1 MYMPAHFQ
9 EDRAEVLHALI
20 REHPL
25 AVLVTLGAG
34 GLFASHIPLE
44 IDPEPAPFG
53 TLRGHVARGNPQW
66 REFRPEV
73 EALAIFQGPASY
85 VSPSWYATKRETGKV
100 VPTWN
105 YAVVHARGP
114 LVIRDDPAWLA
125 GLVRRLTAG
134 QERRFAQPWQVEDA
148 PAEFIERQLKA
159 IVGIEI
165 PLARLDGKWKMSQ
178 NRPATDR
185 EGVVRGLSE
194 LGDDAS
200 RGVADLVRTTLADTT
215 D

>member
-1 MYMPAHFQ
+1 MYMPTHFQ
-9 EDRAEVLHALI
+9 EDRVDVLHALI

-25 AVLVTLGAG
+25 AALVTLGSD

-44 IDPEPAPFG
+44 IDSEPAPFG

-66 REFRPEV
+66 RDFRPET
-73 EALAIFQGPASY
+73 EALAIFQGPTSY
-85 VSPSWYATKRETGKV
+85 VSPSWYPTKRETGKV

-114 LVIRDDPAWLA
+114 LVVHDDPAWLGA
-125 GLVRRLTAG
+125 LVRRLTAG
-134 QERRFAQPWQVEDA
+134 QERRFAEPWQVGDA

-178 NRPATDR
+178 NRTPADR
-185 EGVVRGLSE
+185 EGVVRNLGR
-194 LGDDAS
+194 LGDDES
-200 RGVADLVRTTLADTT
+200 RAVAALVRATLDDKTR
-215 D
+215 

>member
-9 EDRAEVLHALI
+9 EDRVDVLHALI

-25 AVLVTLGAG
+25 AALVTLGAD

-44 IDPEPAPFG
+44 IDPEPTPFG

-66 REFRPEV
+66 RDFRPET
-73 EALAIFQGPASY
+73 EALAIFQGPTSY

-114 LVIRDDPAWLA
+114 LIIHDDPAWLSA
-125 GLVRRLTAG
+125 LVRRLTAG
-134 QERRFAQPWQVEDA
+134 QERRFAQPWAVEDA

-159 IVGIEI
+159 IVGIEM

-178 NRPATDR
+178 NRTLADR
-185 EGVVRGLSE
+185 EGVVRNLDQ
-194 LGDDAS
+194 LGDDES
-200 RGVADLVRTTLADTT
+200 RTVAGLVRATLGDAKN
-215 D
+215 

>member
-9 EDRAEVLHALI
+9 EDRVEVLHVLI

-25 AVLVTLGAG
+25 AALVTLGAD

-66 REFRPEV
+66 LDFRPQT
-73 EALAIFQGPASY
+73 EALAIFQGPTSY
-85 VSPSWYATKRETGKV
+85 VSPSWYETKRETGKV

-114 LVIRDDPAWLA
+114 LVIHDDPAWLGA
-125 GLVRRLTAG
+125 LVRRLTAG
-134 QERRFAQPWQVEDA
+134 QESRFAQPWAVEDA
-148 PAEFIERQLKA
+148 PADFIERQLKA

-178 NRPATDR
+178 NRPPADR
-185 EGVVRGLSE
+185 EGVARNLGQ
-194 LGDDAS
+194 LGDDES
-200 RGVADLVRTTLADTT
+200 RAVAGLVRTTLADEK

>member
-9 EDRAEVLHALI
+9 EDRVEVLHALI

-25 AVLVTLGAG
+25 AALVTLGAD

-66 REFRPEV
+66 RDFRPDTEG
-73 EALAIFQGPASY
+73 LAIFQGPASY

-114 LVIRDDPAWLA
+114 LVIHDDPAWLGA
-125 GLVRRLTAG
+125 LVRRLTAG
-134 QERRFAQPWQVEDA
+134 RERRFAQPWQVEDA

-159 IVGIEI
+159 IVGLEI
-165 PLARLDGKWKMSQ
+165 PLARLEGKWKMSQ
-178 NRPATDR
+178 NRPPADR
-185 EGVVRGLSE
+185 DGVVRGLGAI
-194 LGDDAS
+194 GDDES
-200 RGVADLVRTTLADTT
+200 RAVAGLVRATLDDAKD
-215 D
+215 

>member
-9 EDRAEVLHALI
+9 EDRVEVLHALI

-34 GLFASHIPLE
+34 GLSASHIPLE

-114 LVIRDDPAWLA
+114 LVTHEDPAWLA

-215 D
+215 Y

>member
-1 MYMPAHFQ
+1 MYVPTHFQ
-9 EDRAEVLHALI
+9 EDRVDVLHALI

-25 AVLVTLGAG
+25 AALVTLGSD

-44 IDPEPAPFG
+44 IDSDPAPIG

-66 REFRPEV
+66 RDFRPET
-73 EALAIFQGPASY
+73 EALAIFQGPTSY
-85 VSPSWYATKRETGKV
+85 VSPSWYPTKRETGKV

-114 LVIRDDPAWLA
+114 LVVHDDPAWLGA
-125 GLVRRLTAG
+125 LVRRLTAG
-134 QERRFAQPWQVEDA
+134 QERRFAEPWQVGDA

-178 NRPATDR
+178 NRTPADR
-185 EGVVRGLSE
+185 EGVVRNLGQ
-194 LGDDAS
+194 LGDDES
-200 RGVADLVRTTLADTT
+200 RAVAALVRATLDDKTR
-215 D
+215 

>member
-1 MYMPAHFQ
+1 MYMPADFR

-20 REHPL
+20 RENPL
-25 AVLVTLGAG
+25 AALVTLGAD
-34 GLFASHIPLE
+34 GLVASHIPLE
-44 IDPEPAPFG
+44 IDPEPSPFG

-66 REFRPEV
+66 REFRPET

-105 YAVVHARGP
+105 YAVVHARGT
-114 LVIRDDPAWLA
+114 LAVHDDPAWLGA
-125 GLVRRLTAG
+125 LVRRLTTG

-159 IVGIEI
+159 IVGIEV
-165 PLARLDGKWKMSQ
+165 PLARLEGKWKMSQ
-178 NRPATDR
+178 NRPPADR
-185 EGVVRGLSE
+185 EGVVRGLGE
-194 LGDDAS
+194 LGDDES
-200 RGVADLVRTTLADTT
+200 RAVAALVRATLADAK